1 MTPHTS
7 GSTVFRLSFAAVLS
21 AVLLV
26 ASGAS
31 ASVANAQASPPK
43 PGSRPALEMELRIQD
58 SLAASGVASA
68 RARADHLRQRLSEG
82 DFRVGDRVVILIQN
96 STDYPVNIVEPFA
109 DTLIV
114 SEARTLTVPQA
125 GVLRLAGVL
134 RPELDSMLNAALS
147 RVFVTQPQIITTV
160 TIPITV
166 SGQVGAQGFHSV
178 SPSIRIA
185 DLIQSVGPTGS
196 ADVNKIV
203 VKRNGKELIGSD
215 SLRTEIARGATLD
228 HLNMQAGDEIF
239 VAERKPPF
247 RWTSIIG
254 IASAVLG
261 LVWAIDRLR
270 N

>member
-7 GSTVFRLSFAAVLS
+7 GITVFRLSFAAVLS

-82 DFRVGDRVVILIQN
+82 VFRVGYHVVILIQN
-96 STDYPVNIVEPFA
+96 SEDYPVNIVEPFA

-125 GVLRLAGVL
+125 GVLRLAGIL

-166 SGQVGAQGFHSV
+166 
-178 SPSIRIA
+178 
-185 DLIQSVGPTGS
+185 
-196 ADVNKIV
+196 
-203 VKRNGKELIGSD
+203 
-215 SLRTEIARGATLD
+215 
-228 HLNMQAGDEIF
+228 
-239 VAERKPPF
+239 
-247 RWTSIIG
+247 
-254 IASAVLG
+254 
-261 LVWAIDRLR
+261 
-270 N
+270 